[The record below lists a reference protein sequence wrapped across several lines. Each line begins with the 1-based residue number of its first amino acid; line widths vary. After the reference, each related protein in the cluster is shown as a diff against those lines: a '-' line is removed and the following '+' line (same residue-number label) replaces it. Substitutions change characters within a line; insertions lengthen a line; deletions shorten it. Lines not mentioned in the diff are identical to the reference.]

1 MFCMKKKVLIM
12 CVVPQAFSFVCCGG
26 ETQSKFSRLED
37 HEKPLVPSGGRP
49 AGFEVPLPTH
59 PIVQHYKTFQS
70 ALQQQHQIN
79 TITSRYDTPTMQN
92 ARTLYNRRLSASL
105 SHTYGSV
112 CPSTDDLKA
121 IVRFIG
127 RDKVLSVGCGGGFL
141 EGLLKKKSVNVLA
154 TDITVP
160 NIHYTDIVP
169 LDMYSAIEAHPKR
182 KVLLLSCLCC
192 DHYPDLS
199 LFKGS
204 KIISI
209 DDRGQTLGGQP
220 DEALWDNVSG
230 EHPLVIPSVL
240 DIKGTPLSLNLYQRK
255 RNL

>member
-1 MFCMKKKVLIM
+1 M

-37 HEKPLVPSGGRP
+37 HTQSLVSASGRP
-49 AGFEVPLPTH
+49 AGIEVPLPTR
-59 PIVQHYKTFQS
+59 PIMQHYQGFQS

-79 TITSRYDTPTMQN
+79 SITSSYDTPTMHN

-105 SHTYGSV
+105 SHTYGGV
-112 CPSTDDLKA
+112 CPSTQDLKA

-141 EGLLKKKSVNVLA
+141 EGLLKKKGVDVLA
-154 TDITVP
+154 TDITIS
-160 NIHYTDIVP
+160 NIHYTDIVA
-169 LDMYSAIEAHPKR
+169 LDMQGAIEAHPRR

-220 DEALWDNVSG
+220 DDAVWDNVSG
-230 EHPLVIPSVL
+230 ESPLIIPSVL
-240 DIKGTPLSLNLYQRK
+240 DIKGTPLSLNLYKRK
-255 RNL
+255 PSLKAPDNTKA

>member
-1 MFCMKKKVLIM
+1 MLIL

-26 ETQSKFSRLED
+26 ETHSKLGDRED
-37 HEKPLVPSGGRP
+37 HSQLLVSASGRP
-49 AGFEVPLPTH
+49 AGFEVPLPTR
-59 PIVQHYKTFQS
+59 PIVQHYQDFQS

-79 TITSRYDTPTMQN
+79 TITSSYDTPTMHN
-92 ARTLYNRRLSASL
+92 TRALYNRRLSASL
-105 SHTYGSV
+105 SHTYGGV
-112 CPSTDDLKA
+112 CPSTDDLKI

-141 EGLLKKKSVNVLA
+141 EGLLKKKGVDVLA
-154 TDITVP
+154 TDITIP

-169 LDMYSAIEAHPKR
+169 LDMYSAIEAHPRR

-220 DEALWDNVSG
+220 DDAIWDNVSG

-240 DIKGTPLSLNLYQRK
+240 DIKGTPLSLNLYERK
-255 RNL
+255 RKL